1 VRGCAEKGRDV
12 TRGGAEL
19 NFTTLEAVTFATTV
33 DSLLAIKYLVFDCQ
47 KCSMAE
53 LMGPARQLEGL

>member
-1 VRGCAEKGRDV
+1 MRRKRADV

-33 DSLLAIKYLVFDCQ
+33 DSLLAIKYLVLIAGNVPWG
-47 KCSMAE
+47 S
-53 LMGPARQLEGL
+53 